1 MSIMKKSKKEDAVSP
16 VVGVMLM
23 LVVTIIIAAVVAA
36 FASGIATQTEPA
48 STSIIKLDDFTMG
61 TLDYT
66 ADYSGSSP
74 VYTFVEYSNGH
85 STTATNPN
93 YAPYIM
99 KFSHN
104 GGDKLRVDG
113 LTLVMNYNA
122 ATYSVPFNTYVDSEY
137 WSAGQ
142 TITLDQ
148 AEKMGE
154 YSTDDPLEADNGGR
168 KLFFGLTQQNV
179 GYQESTI
186 DWSITDISGNVIASG
201 TFEC

>member
-36 FASGIATQTEPA
+36 FAGGIANTTEPA
-48 STSIIKLDDFTMG
+48 SNSIIKLDDFKMG
-61 TLDYT
+61 TLGYNG
-66 ADYSGSSP
+66 YGP
-74 VYTFVEYSNGH
+74 YTFGGYEKGYNESVSGDYK
-85 STTATNPN
+85 N

-99 KFSHN
+99 KFTHN

-113 LTLVMNYNA
+113 LTLIMTYNA
-122 ATYSVPFNTYVDSEY
+122 ATYSVPFKTYVENDY
-137 WSAGQ
+137 WTAGQ

-148 AEKMGE
+148 EEKMSGYTASGE
-154 YSTDDPLEADNGGR
+154 MKADNGGR

-186 DWSITDISGNVIASG
+186 DWSITDVSGNVIASG
-201 TFEC
+201 TFDC